1 MWLGEGG
8 GINHR
13 LVYQSTKLL
22 FNLNLLQT
30 LKLRKQHL
38 LSNISNLHLFSSLHS
53 DYEKH
58 GFAEMN
64 FKRCFSTHHSENW
77 KEQTCYMTA
86 DN

>member
-38 LSNISNLHLFSSLHS
+38 LSNFSNLHLFSSLHS
-53 DYEKH
+53 MK
-58 GFAEMN
+58 N
-64 FKRCFSTHHSENW
+64 
-77 KEQTCYMTA
+77 TA
-86 DN
+86 LLK

>member
-30 LKLRKQHL
+30 LKLSKQHL
-38 LSNISNLHLFSSLHS
+38 LSNISNLHLFSSLHF
-53 DYEKH
+53 DYEEH

-64 FKRCFSTHHSENW
+64 SNKCFSSRRSENW
-77 KEQTCYMTA
+77 KQQTCSMTA
-86 DN
+86 D